1 MIDIKSL
8 VDLRLNMIND
18 QSNQANTNDNDQD
31 WIFHTKIVFD
41 LIDNKIRSKIK
52 FTMYLY

>member
-18 QSNQANTNDNDQD
+18 QSNQASTNDNDQ
-31 WIFHTKIVFD
+31 
-41 LIDNKIRSKIK
+41 N
-52 FTMYLY
+52 